1 MNEKERMKTK
11 ELAKLTFGFFF
22 EKSFLFG
29 VAYGVGLYILVLL
42 LFWIF

>member
-1 MNEKERMKTK
+1 MNKERMKTI

-29 VAYGVGLYILVLL
+29 VAWGVGLYILVILL
-42 LFWIF
+42 AWLF